1 VTVARN
7 LELVSMSDWYPF
19 KNGES
24 IGQTGSESGKILRD
38 EEHGDGARVTLG
50 HVRNNRFTITCGI
63 YGWMV
68 HTRFF
73 DSETAALM
81 GFDET
86 KEGLG
91 KILALIPL
99 EEEGDDERM
108 NIVTC
113 AIADLVDRCE

>member
-1 VTVARN
+1 
-7 LELVSMSDWYPF
+7 MSDWYPF

-24 IGQTGSESGKILRD
+24 IESTGSEGRKILRD
-38 EEHGDGARVTLG
+38 EEHSDGARVTLEQ
-50 HVRNNRFTITCGI
+50 VRDDRWTITCGI

-73 DSETAALM
+73 LSEASSEI

-86 KEGLG
+86 ERELG

-99 EEEGDDERM
+99 EDEADDERM
-108 NIVTC
+108 RIAQD
-113 AIADLVDRCE
+113 AIAEFVEHYQ